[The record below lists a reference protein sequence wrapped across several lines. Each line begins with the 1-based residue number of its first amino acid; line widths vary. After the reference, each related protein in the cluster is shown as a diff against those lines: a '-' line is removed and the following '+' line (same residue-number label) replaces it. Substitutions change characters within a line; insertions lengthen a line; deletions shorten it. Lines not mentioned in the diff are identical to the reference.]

1 MPAPKGA
8 RKAALPAMLAPQ
20 LATLVDAPPAHPELW
35 SFEMKLDG
43 YRILARCSRSGV
55 RLYSRNAKD
64 WTERLPAVAAALEK
78 LKLGEAWLDGEIVV
92 LRESGVPSFQLLQ
105 NAFDQGNTARILYYV
120 FDLPFH
126 GGHDLREL
134 PLEERRALLA
144 PLLRKSKGVVRY
156 SETFDAPVADLLA
169 SACRLQLE
177 GLIGKRRD
185 AIYASGRSKSWV
197 KLKCKSRQ
205 EFVIGGFTDPQGS
218 RTGFGA
224 LLLGVHE
231 DGALRYS
238 GRVGTGFDDKGLSEL
253 HRRMKTLETEAA
265 PFTNPPRGA
274 DARGVHWLKPTLVGE
289 VEFAE
294 WTDEGVVRHATFRGL
309 REDKPAKAIRR
320 ERPQ

>member
-1 MPAPKGA
+1 VAAPKGA
-8 RKAALPAMLAPQ
+8 RKAPLPATLAPQ
-20 LATLVDAPPAHPELW
+20 LATLVDAPPAHPDLW

-64 WTERLPAVAAALEK
+64 WTDRLPAVRDALEK
-78 LKLGEAWLDGEIVV
+78 LKLGDAWLDGEIVV

-126 GGHDLREL
+126 GGYDLRVL
-134 PLEERRALLA
+134 PLEARRAVLA
-144 PLLRKSKGVVRY
+144 PLLRKAKGAVRY
-156 SETFDAPVADLLA
+156 SEEFDAPVADLLE

-185 AIYASGRSKSWV
+185 SLYSSGRSKSWI
-197 KLKCKSRQ
+197 KLKCKTRQ
-205 EFVIGGFTDPQGS
+205 EFVIGGYTDPQGS

-224 LLLGVHE
+224 LLLGVHA
-231 DGALRYS
+231 DGGLRYS
-238 GRVGTGFDDKGLSEL
+238 GRVGTGFDDKRLADL
-253 HRRMKTLETEAA
+253 HRRMKTLETSAT
-265 PFTNPPRGA
+265 PFANPPRGA
-274 DARGVHWLKPTLVGE
+274 DARGVHWVKPTLVGE

-309 REDKPAKAIRR
+309 REDKPAKSIRR
-320 ERPQ
+320 ERAQ